1 MRVDEER
8 ERDGEN
14 GHELFM
20 NASMKGGKAV
30 GVGWQRH
37 STAVSRGGRHQNSSF
52 LFLNL
57 SS

>member
-8 ERDGEN
+8 ERDGGN

-30 GVGWQRH
+30 GVGRQRH
-37 STAVSRGGRHQNSSF
+37 STAVSRGHHHQNPSYSTTSF
-52 LFLNL
+52 
-57 SS
+57 